1 MQMASQKRKLI
12 EEELDGLKSKRKR
25 FSADQASLEESA
37 KKFLLDAEKK
47 GKLELISAANA
58 MWSKAEQKK
67 KKLIELDKQINN
79 KLTTNQLN

>member
-67 KKLIELDKQINN
+67 KLIELDKQINN
-79 KLTTNQLN
+79 KSTELKSV

>member
-12 EEELDGLKSKRKR
+12 QEELNGLKSKRKR

-37 KKFLLDAEKK
+37 KKFSLDAGKK

-67 KKLIELDKQINN
+67 KLIELDKQINN
-79 KLTTNQLN
+79 KSTELKSV